1 MITYTDYNTHTNDV
15 QWEWVMI
22 IEMAIP
28 MVKEHVS
35 STEVLTGVRYMWIA
49 VLKDAQLRLHL
60 STPNKLLINLFQ
72 MPSCGCICPPSINF

>member
-1 MITYTDYNTHTNDV
+1 MSSKCTKVITYTDYNTHTNDV

-35 STEVLTGVRYMWIA
+35 STEVLTGVRYVWIA
-49 VLKDAQLRLHL
+49 VLVVYAQE
-60 STPNKLLINLFQ
+60 
-72 MPSCGCICPPSINF
+72 